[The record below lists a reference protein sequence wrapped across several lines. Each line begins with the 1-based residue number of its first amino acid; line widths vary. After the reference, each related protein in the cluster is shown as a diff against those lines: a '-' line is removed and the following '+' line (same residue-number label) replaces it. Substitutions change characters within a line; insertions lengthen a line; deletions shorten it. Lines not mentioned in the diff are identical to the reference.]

1 MISQIYIFFIYF
13 KIISLILSALF
24 LIGIIY
30 YFRKLKIFSKWRE
43 KWQNWWGVVPEVSS
57 SNKNRKEWQTINKLL
72 SEPYESSWKLA
83 VIKAEGIVKETLN
96 LIGYSG
102 FGAANKEEQDDFIK
116 ILEELKSRNYQNL
129 EVLYQLHQIRQK
141 IIEDKDFSLEQN
153 RAKDV
158 VSIYKKFWEE
168 LLNI

>member
-1 MISQIYIFFIYF
+1 MVSQLYIFFIYL
-13 KIISLILSALF
+13 KILSLILSALF
-24 LIGIIY
+24 LIGVIY
-30 YFRKLKIFSKWRE
+30 YFRKLKVFSKWKE
-43 KWQNWWGVVPEVSS
+43 KWQDWWGIVPELSS
-57 SNKNRKEWQTINKLL
+57 SNKNRKEWQKINKLL

-96 LIGYSG
+96 LMGYSG
-102 FGAANKEEQDDFIK
+102 FGAADQEQDDFIK
-116 ILEELKSRNYQNL
+116 ILEELKLRNYQNL

-153 RAKDV
+153 KAKDV
-158 VSIYKKFWEE
+158 VNIYKKFWSE